1 VYAVLIL
8 ATCIWIAVL
17 YRNYV
22 KKIEEE
28 EMEENE

>member
-1 VYAVLIL
+1 VYGIIIL

-17 YRNYV
+17 YRNYI

-28 EMEENE
+28 ETQENE

>member
-1 VYAVLIL
+1 VYGIIIL

-17 YRNYV
+17 YRNFS

-28 EMEENE
+28 ETEENE